1 MYGLNTHAL
10 RSKARK
16 RSASMQ
22 SLETKNI
29 LPSRFGDHHFCSIF
43 VELIPEFFLI
53 QGDFG
58 IILDRVIFRKRNSG
72 RNSGE
77 GESREA
83 GEEASVGSDDASCR
97 SCEGVSW
104 AKGGSEMGEALRRA
118 LGRGDEACGE
128 SELRSGG
135 KVGHKWT
142 RECHVCSAGRHAV
155 LRPGYTLESLL
166 YKIITQCP

>member
-29 LPSRFGDHHFCSIF
+29 LPSRFGDHHFCSKF
-43 VELIPEFFLI
+43 VEFIPEFFLI

-77 GESREA
+77 GETREA
-83 GEEASVGSDDASCR
+83 GEEASVGSDAASCR

-104 AKGGSEMGEALRRA
+104 AKGSSEMREALRRA

-128 SELRSGG
+128 SELRSWG

-142 RECHVCSAGRHAV
+142 RECHVCSAGRHGV

-166 YKIITQCP
+166 YKITQCP